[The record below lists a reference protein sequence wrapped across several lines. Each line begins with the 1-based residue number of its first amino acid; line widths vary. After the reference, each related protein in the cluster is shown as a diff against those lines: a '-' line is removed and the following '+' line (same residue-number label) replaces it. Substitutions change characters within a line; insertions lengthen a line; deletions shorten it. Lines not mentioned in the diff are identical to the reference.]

1 MSKKGRKENK
11 QEETTEAAPE
21 AEAQEADFSDSNQS
35 QNQNQNAAELP
46 TAIEQIKIKEPVVG
60 HLIGTKVAVREDF
73 QNAQQFFDRSSF
85 GEIFGAQQGVKET
98 RIEFALDEALYLM
111 ERGKLVVFDGK
122 KKLTFEQFVKLANKT
137 ETNFWTKYQVYRDIR
152 TRGYITKTA
161 LKFGADYRLYPRGVK
176 PGQDHAKWVLF
187 CTNEYNS
194 YTWTQFAAMN
204 RVAHS
209 TRKKLLVGIVDK
221 EGEVTYYEIRWKKP

>member
-1 MSKKGRKENK
+1 MGKKDKKKSENTGIE
-11 QEETTEAAPE
+11 QPIEGEEPE
-21 AEAQEADFSDSNQS
+21 IGEAQEIN
-35 QNQNQNAAELP
+35 NQNQQQPAEKLP
-46 TAIEQIKIKEPVVG
+46 TSIEQVKLKEPVVG

-176 PGQDHAKWVLF
+176 PGQDHAK
-187 CTNEYNS
+187 
-194 YTWTQFAAMN
+194 
-204 RVAHS
+204 
-209 TRKKLLVGIVDK
+209 
-221 EGEVTYYEIRWKKP
+221 